1 MDRVTTDSGSP
12 KRRRPPATTLE
23 GRENQVIAAA
33 MDLAEEQ
40 ILDKTA
46 SSQVITHFL
55 KLGSVREQLEREKL
69 IQENELLK
77 ARVEALASAG
87 RIEELYTEAMAA
99 MRAYNGKSNDEASDV
114 Y

>member
-1 MDRVTTDSGSP
+1 
-12 KRRRPPATTLE
+12 
-23 GRENQVIAAA
+23 

>member
-1 MDRVTTDSGSP
+1 MGRVTTDSGSP

-55 KLGSVREQLEREKL
+55 KYGSEQNKLEREKL
-69 IQENELLK
+69 RKDNLLAQ
-77 ARVEALASAG
+77 ARVDQISKQSENS
-87 RIEELYTEAMAA
+87 ELYTEVLQAMKI
-99 MRAYNGKSNDEASDV
+99 YTGESDPDV
-114 Y
+114 SEL